1 MDALY
6 ENAGLMGPF
15 SDSMNLQMEVR
26 HSLSA
31 HYLPKHYNTANSKKV
46 KSVTGCHIF
55 HPP

>member
-1 MDALY
+1 MDAVY
-6 ENAGLMGPF
+6 ENAGLVGPF